1 MFNARSIKPLCR
13 FFHSRVLPVISVAA
27 LAGGLSACSVPQRL
41 QPFHIDI
48 RQGNYVTQEMA
59 SQLTTGM
66 TEEQVRFIMGT
77 PLLIDPF
84 HANRWDYVYS
94 YAPEGRVS
102 EQRRITLLFK
112 DGKLSSVE
120 GDVVA
125 ALPATA
131 VSAPVSSQS
140 MPRATP

>member
-1 MFNARSIKPLCR
+1 MFIARSIKPLRR
-13 FFHSRVLPVISVAA
+13 FFHSCVLPVISVAVFA
-27 LAGGLSACSVPQRL
+27 CGLSACSVPQRL

-59 SQLTTGM
+59 SQLTPGM

-77 PLLIDPF
+77 PLLVDPF

-102 EQRRITLLFK
+102 EQRRITLMFK

-125 ALPATA
+125 ALPA
-131 VSAPVSSQS
+131 SAASPPASSQS
-140 MPRATP
+140 APKAKP